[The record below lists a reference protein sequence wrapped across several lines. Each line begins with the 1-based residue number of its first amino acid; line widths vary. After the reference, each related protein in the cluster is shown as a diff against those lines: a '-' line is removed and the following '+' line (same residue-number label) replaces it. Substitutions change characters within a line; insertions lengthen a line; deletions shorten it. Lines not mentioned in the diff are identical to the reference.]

1 MGYRVGEDQSRANG
15 TIFTICFQSNFRSLG
30 PKPEVHYPADRP
42 MAAGSLTSMSLKPVD
57 EDFLSDVILIIRLP
71 VRPSRLKA
79 ISMPTVLRNVWQ
91 RRNRL
96 ARARGLLGHPE
107 VLTHTT
113 APAAIWARRRSEA
126 LPAHVARTAI
136 ISRTKAATGSASII
150 PSIAARRFVL

>member
-1 MGYRVGEDQSRANG
+1 GMGYRVGEDQSRANG

-30 PKPEVHYPADRP
+30 PKPEVHYPADRL
-42 MAAGSLTSMSLKPVD
+42 MAAGSLTSTSLKPVD

-96 ARARGLLGHPE
+96 ARARE
-107 VLTHTT
+107 VLTRTT
-113 APAAIWARRRSEA
+113 SPAAIWARRRSEA